1 MAYAVRRSVRQVALI
16 GTAGFRMNRRSYC
29 TIRRSLTAVA
39 VMALCPF
46 LVRAGS
52 LYAGIEG
59 GVSWQSPQDQ
69 DIGNIQFDRLE
80 FKTGWAAGLVAGY
93 SFENGLRSELELD
106 YRDNNFS
113 HDLYGAAG
121 GQDRA
126 ESQFVNLWHD
136 FRIGPGPLGI
146 VHPYLGG
153 GLGAVEFNSGTGAF
167 PDGNGTSN
175 FDGVNLDSHHAMEFG
190 YQAGVGV
197 GIELTP
203 NLTLS
208 LDYRHLWTQRGGNF
222 LPLPFPVRYDDRYVA
237 NTTLLSVRYSYS
249 GHI

>member
-1 MAYAVRRSVRQVALI
+1 
-16 GTAGFRMNRRSYC
+16 MNRRSYC